1 MYLTSSLTCSQCRM
15 PCRAAL
21 PSPCSSAKSSPNRR
35 RAIPSVALDLER
47 RGRHAE
53 HEVGWELV
61 FIAEMRDGQRALC
74 VCAVAETRERQIGVR
89 CEVGE
94 ARRSAC
100 LSGKARRDESESRDA
115 PMTPR
120 VSNAH
125 ADTTTSVKQT
135 STARTRICDRRA
147 GHHQCPSVRCRAR

>member
-1 MYLTSSLTCSQCRM
+1 MLNTSPGHVLDVVPDVLPVSD
-15 PCRAAL
+15 AL
-21 PSPCSSAKSSPNRR
+21 PRGVAQPVFIREVVPNRR

-89 CEVGE
+89 CEVGGG
-94 ARRSAC
+94 ATVGV
-100 LSGKARRDESESRDA
+100 LKWES
-115 PMTPR
+115 TPR
-120 VSNAH
+120 
-125 ADTTTSVKQT
+125 
-135 STARTRICDRRA
+135 
-147 GHHQCPSVRCRAR
+147 